1 MDLETLYNDIKT
13 YALNTQGVESFTI
26 GDCYVNWNSLHMSYG
41 AFNVALNYIQYQDN
55 VMEYHMT
62 LYYGDK
68 LKNDSS
74 NVYQVQDTGFKA
86 VRNVLRHLEDEYGL
100 DGIEFLQI
108 YPFWQRFADVLA
120 GCYADVVIYAP
131 IDDNCENY
139 DKPEPTPEP
148 DDNNDEENNG

>member
-26 GDCYVNWNSLHMSYG
+26 GDVYTTWNSLHMAYG

-62 LYYGDK
+62 LYYADK

-139 DKPEPTPEP
+139 DKPEPTPDP